1 MPDAARPAAV
11 VFNGPVDLAL
21 RVASLLAAIY
31 PESATV
37 DRLTTLDYLVVHTDD
52 VEGGPAGLHPK
63 TPHRC
68 GEALIRRELVQHG
81 LLLLAVRGLVRE
93 TPSPTGFR
101 WAASDSAGAF
111 LDALVS
117 PYARGLRRN
126 AMWLAERF
134 GDASDEQL
142 RHFVERNLG
151 RWGAEFDWDPLPEV
165 QGG

>member
-1 MPDAARPAAV
+1 MAETSHHEAV
-11 VFNGPVDLAL
+11 VFNGPVDVAL

-52 VEGGPAGLHPK
+52 VDGGPPGLHPK
-63 TPHRC
+63 TPHRS
-68 GEALIRRELVQHG
+68 GEALIRRELVQRG

-93 TPSPTGFR
+93 TPSPDGFR
-101 WAASDSAGAF
+101 WAASDAAGAF
-111 LDALVS
+111 LDVLVS

-134 GDASDEQL
+134 GDTSDEQL
-142 RHFVERNLG
+142 RRFVEQNLG
-151 RWGAEFDWDPLPEV
+151 RWGAEFDWDPLPEA
-165 QGG
+165 QDG